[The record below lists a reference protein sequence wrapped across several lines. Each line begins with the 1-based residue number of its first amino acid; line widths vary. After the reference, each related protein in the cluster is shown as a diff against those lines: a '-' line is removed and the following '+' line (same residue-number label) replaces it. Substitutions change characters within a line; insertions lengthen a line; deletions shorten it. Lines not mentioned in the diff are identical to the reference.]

1 MQKKQLMHRIRLRT
15 DILEIEQLHS
25 NIIGIFIRE
34 GNSKINIPLNNHSL
48 FHGFI

>member
-1 MQKKQLMHRIRLRT
+1 MQKKQRMHRIHLLT

-25 NIIGIFIRE
+25 LFKRNFYPV
-34 GNSKINIPLNNHSL
+34 GNSKLNISLNNHSL